1 MRPGL
6 PSTTAGGPTALFSIS
21 VSVFIAEGGSG
32 IGIPI
37 ITRAISLDVVVA
49 LTETLTGSLKAAL
62 DGVAHCYIGQHLTL
76 MSGILGRLLTFTT
89 IVALDLRPVL
99 LLRAVTAKVSD

>member
-62 DGVAHCYIGQHLTL
+62 DGVAH
-76 MSGILGRLLTFTT
+76 FTT